1 MADANGLRIGTFA
14 GAAVVID
21 STFLLLGAYVLG
33 SAVLSGGL
41 DAIGGALIFLA
52 VLALAVVLH
61 EFGHAGAAAL
71 FKIPS
76 KRIVLTFFGGYVQF
90 AWPPTKR
97 WHEIVV
103 SAAGPAVNLISWIA
117 AAFALNAL
125 APTFDPNSDASRTVL
140 LALSQFAYA
149 SLILGAFNLL
159 PGFPLDGGHILRAAL
174 SYAMSRER
182 AGIVAALFGIVV
194 ALALIAFALW
204 QRMYWTAGVALLL
217 ALSAWAELQR
227 NRALL
232 ARGSEDTG
240 SATSNA

>member
-1 MADANGLRIGTFA
+1 MAGANGLRIGTFA

-33 SAVLSGGL
+33 SAVLTGGP
-41 DAIGGALIFLA
+41 DAISGAFIFLA
-52 VLALAVVLH
+52 VLTLAVVLH
-61 EFGHAGAAAL
+61 EFGHATAAAL
-71 FKIPS
+71 LKIPS

-90 AWPPTKR
+90 AWPPAKR

-103 SAAGPAVNLISWIA
+103 SAAGPGVNLLSWIA
-117 AAFALNAL
+117 AAIALNAV
-125 APTFDPNSDASRTVL
+125 APALDPNADANRAAL
-140 LALSQFAYA
+140 LAMSQFAYA

-174 SYAMSRER
+174 SYVMSRQR
-182 AGIVAALFGIVV
+182 AGLVAAVCGILV

-204 QRMYWTAGVALLL
+204 QSMYWTAGIALLL

-232 ARGSEDTG
+232 
-240 SATSNA
+240 SAAASTTSNA